1 MALYEITYAIIPPG
15 VGPDDYEP
23 ADLERR
29 TERFELADPEPV
41 EGWVSGG
48 KQMHYGPHMADVHRT
63 IEATLPEGS
72 AVYVVSMPLVTD

>member
-41 EGWVSGG
+41 TG
-48 KQMHYGPHMADVHRT
+48 YGPPMPDVHRT

-72 AVYVVSMPLVTD
+72 AVHVVSMPLVTG